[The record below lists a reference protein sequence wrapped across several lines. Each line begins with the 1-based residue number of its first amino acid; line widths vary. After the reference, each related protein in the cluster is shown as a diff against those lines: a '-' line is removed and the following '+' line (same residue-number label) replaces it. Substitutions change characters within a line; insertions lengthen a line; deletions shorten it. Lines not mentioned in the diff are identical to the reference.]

1 MGQEIKLEKLTPITL
16 DEKQKERLGYAN
28 YEKVINDAMESEE
41 VCNIALTGAY
51 GAGKSTIMNTW
62 LRDHS
67 DLKCI
72 HISLAKFDDAAGGQP
87 GDGGTGGGRTGDG
100 GTDSVETKII
110 NQIIHQIKPEVIP
123 QTRFQRK
130 NIVSGWKVLGCTLL
144 IFALL
149 ASMLYLFQV
158 PPAQWDK
165 NTGLTLYESFWKY
178 EGNIAALATA
188 GISAFVLL
196 LCIVNAQYQRPI
208 IRAIQVD
215 KSQINLVGEDENGN
229 SEEKFDKYME
239 EIIYLFRKSDV
250 DALIIEDVDR
260 FDGVEIFNEL
270 RQINFLLNQK
280 QIGAK
285 LHGIRKKKE
294 HKKIKFIYLVKDE
307 LFRDSG
313 ERTKFFDIM
322 IPVVP
327 VMDHSNSYELL
338 KEMLGEEWQ
347 AVLDMNYLKTICLY
361 VKDFRI
367 LKNIYNEFVLY
378 YSQIKAE
385 KYGTN
390 ATKLFVIITYKN
402 IAPIDFALLQRG
414 EGKVWNC
421 FRQAEDERKQRVKE
435 LAEEIKRLERQIADI
450 QGELAADMDELDAIF
465 FEDEKGAGD
474 FGCYVIDGRNEHAYQ
489 TRKEMVHALKEAEKI
504 EWQYGGNARQ
514 DVTKAVKEKLRSL
527 DNDKAYARRSALLAA
542 RSEGGAERLQ
552 GVIQKKREEIAV
564 CGEASLQSLLLL
576 PDEKIEE
583 RLFGAFDEGERLIPV
598 LIRDGMIAED
608 YAAYM
613 TYFYPNSISEEE
625 YVYLNRVFERKSDA
639 GQKDIP
645 ILHPELVLGH
655 LKRSDFL
662 SAALPN
668 TSLYLYVLMNGTEE
682 VLGLAAENLA
692 RYQNVDFMLEIL
704 EMVKN
709 AEQPEGECLERKW
722 IAAVLRVWEK
732 LGQAF
737 ADGMERN
744 VYETLDKIVGLLP
757 FLTDEEIKEA
767 GFSQVL
773 SVNQQDVCARCKIEE
788 IKQLARAGY
797 RFDRIFE
804 LPEEL
809 RRYAYEHSIYVLT
822 KENVEY
828 ILRRFYD
835 EVAEEE
841 IPKRN
846 YTLIMRQEDA
856 PLAKYVL
863 ENKMYYLERIYVPY
877 YVSASEEAEVLT
889 ELLNE
894 KELRD
899 EREDKMIDYMQVKI
913 QNVSEIKWSDTLEK
927 LLRKNKLAFT
937 KENIM
942 EIWAENEKLTDALQM
957 FVAENYR
964 SQKCGL
970 SFAVMKKYFKETDE
984 ECPVALK
991 LCQQLLGI
999 ETIEDQAFGNLL
1011 QDINIR
1017 YQKLKSDSIRWSD
1030 EKMAQIIRTDTIDMT
1045 EDNLQTMREQN
1056 RDDWLYE
1063 WIECQLDAYFG
1074 LMENEELRKEDELQT
1089 LITRDGVDDD
1099 DKVRCINYCRRPVR
1113 MSEKYSTSVIEAIA
1127 AQKLFDEN
1135 GDEG

>member
-1 MGQEIKLEKLTPITL
+1 MH
-16 DEKQKERLGYAN
+16 Y
-28 YEKVINDAMESEE
+28 
-41 VCNIALTGAY
+41 
-51 GAGKSTIMNTW
+51 
-62 LRDHS
+62 
-67 DLKCI
+67 
-72 HISLAKFDDAAGGQP
+72 
-87 GDGGTGGGRTGDG
+87 
-100 GTDSVETKII
+100 
-110 NQIIHQIKPEVIP
+110 
-123 QTRFQRK
+123 
-130 NIVSGWKVLGCTLL
+130 
-144 IFALL
+144 
-149 ASMLYLFQV
+149 
-158 PPAQWDK
+158 
-165 NTGLTLYESFWKY
+165 
-178 EGNIAALATA
+178 
-188 GISAFVLL
+188 
-196 LCIVNAQYQRPI
+196 
-208 IRAIQVD
+208 
-215 KSQINLVGEDENGN
+215 NL
-229 SEEKFDKYME
+229 
-239 EIIYLFRKSDV
+239 
-250 DALIIEDVDR
+250 
-260 FDGVEIFNEL
+260 
-270 RQINFLLNQK
+270 
-280 QIGAK
+280 
-285 LHGIRKKKE
+285 
-294 HKKIKFIYLVKDE
+294 
-307 LFRDSG
+307 
-313 ERTKFFDIM
+313 
-322 IPVVP
+322 
-327 VMDHSNSYELL
+327 
-338 KEMLGEEWQ
+338 
-347 AVLDMNYLKTICLY
+347 
-361 VKDFRI
+361 
-367 LKNIYNEFVLY
+367 
-378 YSQIKAE
+378 
-385 KYGTN
+385 
-390 ATKLFVIITYKN
+390 N

-465 FEDEKGAGD
+465 FEDEKGSGD
-474 FGCYVIDGRNEHAYQ
+474 FGCYVIDGRNEHMYQ
-489 TRKEMVHALKEAEKI
+489 TRKEMVHALKEARKI
-504 EWQYGGNARQ
+504 EWQYDGNARQ

-542 RSEGGAERLQ
+542 RSEGRTVRLQ
-552 GVIQKKREEIAV
+552 EEIEKKKEESDA
-564 CGEASLQSLLLL
+564 CREASLQSLLELAGESTA
-576 PDEKIEE
+576 EK
-583 RLFGAFDEGERLIPV
+583 LFGAFEWGERLIPV

-608 YAAYM
+608 YAVYM

-639 GQKDIP
+639 NQKDIP

-668 TSLYLYVLMNGTEE
+668 TSLYLYVLMNGSEE
-682 VLGLAAENLA
+682 ELGLAAENLA

-704 EMVKN
+704 EK
-709 AEQPEGECLERKW
+709 AKTAGQPEGESLERKW
-722 IAAVLRVWEK
+722 VAAVLRVWEK

-877 YVSASEEAEVLT
+877 YVSASEEVEVLT
-889 ELLNE
+889 EFLNE

-899 EREDKMIDYMQVKI
+899 EREDGVIDGMQVKI
-913 QNVSEIKWSDTLEK
+913 WDASEIIWSDTLEK
-927 LLRKNKLAFT
+927 LLQKNKLAFT
-937 KENIM
+937 KENIL
-942 EIWAENEKLTDALQM
+942 EVWSKEQELTEGLRA

-964 SQKCGL
+964 FQKCGL
-970 SFAVMKKYFKETDE
+970 RFVEMKNYFGETNE
-984 ECPVALK
+984 KHPVASK
-991 LCQQLLGI
+991 LCQQLLDI
-999 ETIEDQAFGNLL
+999 EEIEDEAFGNLVR
-1011 QDINIR
+1011 DINIC
-1017 YQKLKSDSIRWSD
+1017 YQRMKSDSIRWSD
-1030 EKMAQIIRTDTIDMT
+1030 GKMAQIIRTDTIDMT

-1113 MSEKYSTSVIEAIA
+1113 MLEKYSTSVIEAIA

>member
-72 HISLAKFDDAAGGQP
+72 HISLAKFDDTAGGQP

-178 EGNIAALATA
+178 EGNIAALVTA
-188 GISAFVLL
+188 GVSAFVLL
-196 LCIVNAQYQRPI
+196 LCIVNAQYKRPI

-285 LHGIRKKKE
+285 LHLIRRKKE

-378 YSQIKAE
+378 YTQIKAE

-390 ATKLFVIITYKN
+390 ATKLFCIITYKN

-450 QGELAADMDELDAIF
+450 QGELAADMDELDA
-465 FEDEKGAGD
+465 
-474 FGCYVIDGRNEHAYQ
+474 VS
-489 TRKEMVHALKEAEKI
+489 
-504 EWQYGGNARQ
+504 RQ
-514 DVTKAVKEKLRSL
+514 DVTKAVKEKPRSL
-527 DNDKAYARRSALLAA
+527 DNDNAHARRSAALAA
-542 RSEGGAERLQ
+542 RSEGGAEHLQ
-552 GVIQKKREEIAV
+552 EEIQKKREKIAV

-668 TSLYLYVLMNGTEE
+668 TSLYLYVLMNGSEE
-682 VLGLAAENLA
+682 ELVLAAENLA

-704 EMVKN
+704 EK
-709 AEQPEGECLERKW
+709 AKTAGQPEGESLERKW
-722 IAAVLRVWEK
+722 IAAVLRVWKK

-737 ADGMERN
+737 AGGMQRN

-757 FLTDEEIKEA
+757 LLTDEEIKEA

-773 SVNQQDVCARCKIEE
+773 NVNQKDVCAHCKIEE

-809 RRYAYEHSIYVLT
+809 RRYTYKHSIYVLT

-828 ILRRFYD
+828 ILRQFY
-835 EVAEEE
+835 EKIAEEE
-841 IPKRN
+841 VPKRN
-846 YTLIMRQEDA
+846 YTLIMRQKDA

-863 ENKMYYLERIYVPY
+863 ENKTYYFEEIYVPHY
-877 YVSASEEAEVLT
+877 ASASEEAEVLT

-970 SFAVMKKYFKETDE
+970 SFAAMKKYFKETDE

-1030 EKMAQIIRTDTIDMT
+1030 GKMAQIIRTNTIDMK
-1045 EDNLQTMREQN
+1045 EDNLQTMRTLG

-1099 DKVRCINYCRRPVR
+1099 NKVRCINYCRRPVR

>member
-28 YEKVINDAMESEE
+28 YEKVINDAMESGD

-62 LRDHS
+62 LHDHS
-67 DLKCI
+67 ELKCI
-72 HISLAKFDDAAGGQP
+72 RISLAKFDDAGG
-87 GDGGTGGGRTGDG
+87 GKTEDGGTGGGKTGDG

-130 NIVSGWKVLGCTLL
+130 NIVSGWKVFGCTLL

-149 ASMLYLFQV
+149 ASMLYLFQA
-158 PPAQWDK
+158 PSAQWDK
-165 NTGLTLYESFWKY
+165 NTGITLYESFWKY
-178 EGNIAALATA
+178 EGNIAALVTA

-208 IRAIQVD
+208 IKTIQVD
-215 KSQINLVGEDENGN
+215 KSQINLVGESENGN

-250 DALIIEDVDR
+250 DALIIEDLDR
-260 FDGVEIFNEL
+260 YDGVEIFNEL
-270 RQINFLLNQK
+270 RQINFLLNQRQLGTK
-280 QIGAK
+280 KYGF
-285 LHGIRKKKE
+285 RKKKE
-294 HKKIKFIYLVKDE
+294 HKRIKFIYLVKDE

-378 YSQIKAE
+378 YTQIKAE

-390 ATKLFVIITYKN
+390 VTKLFVIITYKN

-450 QGELAADMDELDAIF
+450 QGELAADTDELDAIF
-465 FEDEKGAGD
+465 FEDEKGDGD
-474 FGCYVIDGRNEHAYQ
+474 FGCYVIDGTNEHAYK
-489 TRKEMVHALKEAEKI
+489 TRREMVRALKEAEKI
-504 EWQYGGNARQ
+504 VWQYGGNAWQ
-514 DVTKAVKEKLRSL
+514 DITKEVKEKLRSL
-527 DNDKAYARRSALLAA
+527 DKDDEYKRRSAVLAA
-542 RSEGGAERLQ
+542 RSEGEAERLQ
-552 GVIQKKREEIAV
+552 EEIQKKREELAA
-564 CGEASLQSLLLL
+564 CGEASLQSLLELSE
-576 PDEKIEE
+576 EKTAEK
-583 RLFGAFDEGERLIPV
+583 LFGAFNRGERLIPV

-639 GQKDIP
+639 GQKDVP

-668 TSLYLYVLMNGTEE
+668 TSLYLYLLMNGPAEQLE
-682 VLGLAAENLA
+682 LAAENLA

-704 EMVKN
+704 EK
-709 AEQPEGECLERKW
+709 AKTARQPEGESLERKW
-722 IAAVLRVWEK
+722 VAAVLRVWK
-732 LGQAF
+732 KIGQAF
-737 ADGMERN
+737 AGGMQRN

-773 SVNQQDVCARCKIEE
+773 KVNQEDVCARCKIEE

-797 RFDRIFE
+797 RFDRISE

-809 RRYAYEHSIYVLT
+809 RRYAYKHSIYVLT

-846 YTLIMRQEDA
+846 YALIMRQEDA

-863 ENKMYYLERIYVPY
+863 ENKTYYFEEIYAPY
-877 YVSASEEAEVLT
+877 YVSASEEVEVLT

-894 KELRD
+894 KGLRD
-899 EREDKMIDYMQVKI
+899 EREDEVIDGMQVKI
-913 QNVSEIKWSDTLEK
+913 QDASEIIWSDTLEK
-927 LLRKNKLAFT
+927 LLKKNKLAFT
-937 KENIM
+937 KENIL
-942 EIWAENEKLTDALQM
+942 EVWSKEQELTEGLRA

-964 SQKCGL
+964 SRKCGL
-970 SFAVMKKYFKETDE
+970 SFRAMRKYFEETDE
-984 ECPVALK
+984 ECPMASK
-991 LCQQLLGI
+991 LCWQLLCI
-999 ETIEDQAFGNLL
+999 EEIEDEAFGNLL
-1011 QDINIR
+1011 EDINIR

-1030 EKMAQIIRTDTIDMT
+1030 GKMAQIIRTDTIDMT
-1045 EDNLQTMREQN
+1045 EDNLQTMRTLG

-1063 WIECQLDAYFG
+1063 WIEHQLNAYFE
-1074 LMENEELRKEDELQT
+1074 LMENEELREEDELQT
-1089 LITRDGVDDD
+1089 LITRDGVGDD
-1099 DKVRCINYCRRPVR
+1099 DKARCINYCRRPVR
-1113 MSEKYSTSVIEAIA
+1113 MLEKYSTSVIEAIA

-1135 GDEG
+1135 GDER